1 MTKYF
6 ISRRRFLKLTGFA
19 SAGLLM
25 EPAFSF
31 PSENEKI
38 RFGIITDS
46 HYADRE
52 PANNRYYR
60 EAISKMK
67 EAVDVMNQEK
77 VDFLIHLGDFKDQ
90 DDKQQT
96 KDTLGYLKAL
106 ETEYA
111 KFNGPK
117 YHCIGNHDVDSI
129 TKQQFLTNIEN
140 TDIPNDKSYYS
151 FDLKGFHFIVLDANY
166 NDDGSDHYHKGGK
179 SDWQDPNI
187 TKEEWSWLENDLKAT
202 KFPTIIF
209 NHHTL
214 FEYFR
219 DGFRFHIQ
227 QPERMQKLLE
237 DSTKVLAVFQGH
249 VHEEIHKQI
258 NGIHY
263 ITQLGMVDGSGLE
276 NNSFSIVTVD
286 ERQIQIDGYLRA
298 SDEDFEL

>member
-1 MTKYF
+1 MIKYF
-6 ISRRRFLKLTGFA
+6 ISRRRFLKLVGLA

-67 EAVDVMNQEK
+67 EAIDVMNTEK
-77 VDFLIHLGDFKDQ
+77 IDFVIHLGDFKDQ
-90 DDKQQT
+90 DDKQQK
-96 KDTLGYLKAL
+96 KDTLKYLKAL
-106 ETEYA
+106 EAEYA

-129 TKQQFLTNIEN
+129 TKQQFLENTVNTNI
-140 TDIPNDKSYYS
+140 PNNKSYYS
-151 FDLKGFHFIVLDANY
+151 FELNGYHFVVLDANY
-166 NDDGSDHYHKGGK
+166 NEDGSDQFYKIEGT
-179 SDWQDPNI
+179 DWQNPNI
-187 TKEEWSWLENDLKAT
+187 PEEEFLWLAKDLEST
-202 KFPTIIF
+202 LLPTIIF
-209 NHHTL
+209 NHHPL
-214 FEYFR
+214 YEYFR
-219 DGFRFHIQ
+219 GEYRFHINQYKQMQ
-227 QPERMQKLLE
+227 QLLE
-237 DSTKVLAVFQGH
+237 GSKKVVAVFQGH
-249 VHEEIHKQI
+249 VHEEDHKEL

-286 ERQIQIDGYLRA
+286 EKQIQIDGYKRA
-298 SDEDFEL
+298 SDEGFEL

>member
-1 MTKYF
+1 MIQYL

-25 EPAFSF
+25 EPTFSF
-31 PSENEKI
+31 PSNKEKI

-60 EAISKMK
+60 ESIPKMK
-67 EAVDVMNQEK
+67 EAINVMNKEK

-90 DDKQQT
+90 DDDQRK
-96 KDTLGYLKAL
+96 KDTLNYLKTL
-106 ETEYA
+106 ETEFS
-111 KFNGPK
+111 KFTGPK

-129 TKQQFLTNIEN
+129 TKEDFLENVEN
-140 TDIPNDKSYYS
+140 TDIPKIKSYYS
-151 FDLKGFHFIVLDANY
+151 FDSKGFHFIVLDANF
-166 NDDGSDHYHKGGK
+166 NKDGSNHYHLGGK

-187 TKEEWSWLENDLKAT
+187 SKDEWKWLEEDLRST
-202 KFPTIIF
+202 NFPTIVF

-214 FEYFR
+214 FEYYR
-219 DGFRFHIQ
+219 DGYRFHIQ

-237 DSTKVLAVFQGH
+237 ESNKVLAVFQGH
-249 VHEEIHKQI
+249 VHEEIQKEI

-276 NNSFSIVTVD
+276 NNSFSIVTID
-286 ERQIQIDGYLRA
+286 EKQIRIDGYKRA
-298 SDEDFEL
+298 SDEGFGL